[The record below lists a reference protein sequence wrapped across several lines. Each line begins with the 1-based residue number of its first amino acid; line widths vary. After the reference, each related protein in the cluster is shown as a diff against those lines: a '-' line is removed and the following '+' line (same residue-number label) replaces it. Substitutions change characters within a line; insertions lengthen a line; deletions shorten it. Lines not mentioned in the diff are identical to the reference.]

1 MIDCFIC
8 RCSYRQR
15 IRPAYSTQIQF
26 QPELS
31 ENDSQ
36 PGKGKINMDTN
47 FIYYG

>member
-1 MIDCFIC
+1 M
-8 RCSYRQR
+8 
-15 IRPAYSTQIQF
+15 PAYPTQIQF

-47 FIYYG
+47 LNNYG